1 MLITTAFAFGKVLDF
16 QGNECL
22 RKQHIYK
29 ENKMQFLP
37 IILASFR
44 RVNSRAFFII
54 NLTVK
59 YACVYSNKT
68 SKSSI

>member
-1 MLITTAFAFGKVLDF
+1 MLITAAFAFGKVLDF
-16 QGNECL
+16 QRNEGL

-29 ENKMQFLP
+29 ENKMHFLP

-54 NLTVK
+54 NLAFK